1 MELKKTPKADL
12 ERNKGLFTLVGLVV
26 VLGVL
31 LFAFE
36 YRASDN
42 NIASLGELGDAN
54 LEEEIIPITR
64 QEEIKPPPPPKP
76 KVVEIIEIVEDDVEI
91 EDELEIDDTE
101 ADEDTE
107 VEEVEV
113 EEEVSDEVFQ
123 FAVIE
128 DKPEFPGGMAKL
140 MQYLGKNTKFP
151 QVAKENGVQGRVFI
165 QFVINKVGKVTNVEV
180 VRGVDPYLDKEALR
194 VVKAMPNW
202 KPGKQKGK
210 AVKVSYIV
218 PINFK
223 IFKP

>member
-12 ERNKGLFTLVGLVV
+12 DRNRGMFQLIGLVI
-26 VLGVL
+26 VLGIL
-31 LFAFE
+31 LWRFE
-36 YRASDN
+36 HRVSGN

-113 EEEVSDEVFQ
+113 EEEESDEVFQ

-140 MQYLGKNTKFP
+140 MEYLGKNTKFP
-151 QVAKENGVQGRVFI
+151 KIAEDHGVQGRVFI
-165 QFVINKVGKVTNVEV
+165 QFVISKTGKVINVEV

-194 VVKAMPNW
+194 VVKAMPSW
-202 KPGKQKGK
+202 KPGKQRGK

-223 IFKP
+223 LF

>member
-12 ERNKGLFTLVGLVV
+12 DRNRGMFQLIGLVI
-26 VLGVL
+26 VLGIL
-31 LFAFE
+31 LWRFE
-36 YRASDN
+36 HRVSGN

-113 EEEVSDEVFQ
+113 EEEESDEVFQ

-194 VVKAMPNW
+194 VVKAMPSW
-202 KPGKQKGK
+202 KPGKQRGK

-223 IFKP
+223 LF

>member
-12 ERNKGLFTLVGLVV
+12 DRNRGMFQLIGLVI
-26 VLGVL
+26 VLGIL
-31 LFAFE
+31 LWRFE
-36 YRASDN
+36 HRVSGN

-113 EEEVSDEVFQ
+113 EEEESDEVFQ
-123 FAVIE
+123 FAVID

-140 MQYLGKNTKFP
+140 MEYLGKNIKFP
-151 QVAKENGVQGRVFI
+151 KIAEDHGVQGRVFI

-194 VVKAMPNW
+194 VVKAMPSW
-202 KPGKQKGK
+202 KPGKQRGK

-223 IFKP
+223 LF